1 MAQVPVDSNVVASC
15 RALAGRIAD
24 DVQRFIDGHTTVGVE
39 RTTARAYGV
48 DGVDDQGTPLVNLLV
63 DRCHQQGLVS
73 RGIAFF
79 LGRALAGGARSINEA
94 AERLAFAPDWARV
107 QAASGGAREALE
119 RYTKAALDGID
130 AAKQAR
136 EAKKAKFAPPS
147 TPLKYVIVATGN
159 IY

>member
-1 MAQVPVDSNVVASC
+1 MQVPVDPNVVAAC
-15 RALAGRIAD
+15 RDFAARIAD

-79 LGRALAGGARSINEA
+79 LGRALAAGARSINEA
-94 AERLAFAPDWARV
+94 AERLAFGPDWSRF
-107 QAASGGAREALE
+107 AAESG
-119 RYTKAALDGID
+119 D
-130 AAKQAR
+130 
-136 EAKKAKFAPPS
+136 
-147 TPLKYVIVATGN
+147 V
-159 IY
+159 